1 MTAIAVTNTAVPLS
15 GERIWKR
22 CGECFE
28 VGTLIGLTG
37 LALIALSIPVV
48 LIVVSV
54 VNVLS
59 WVIGRV

>member
-1 MTAIAVTNTAVPLS
+1 MTAIAVTNAAVPLF
-15 GERIWKR
+15 GERFWKR
-22 CGECFE
+22 CGVCFE

-48 LIVVSV
+48 LVVVSV